1 MFCSVAVLFGMGC
14 SSVIGCFV
22 RRFVRPGDVDLDLYE
37 VLFGIVV
44 LFGYSVLFGVL
55 FAQTDVLFNRVF
67 WAEQCSC
74 SANDVRVQ
82 A

>member
-1 MFCSVAVLFGMGC
+1 MFCLVAVLFGMMC

-22 RRFVRPGDVDLDLYE
+22 RRFVRPQVVDFDLYG

-55 FAQTDVLFNRVF
+55 FA
-67 WAEQCSC
+67 
-74 SANDVRVQ
+74 
-82 A
+82 

>member
-1 MFCSVAVLFGMGC
+1 MFCSASVLFGMRC

-22 RRFVRPGDVDLDLYE
+22 RRFVRQWVADLDLYG
-37 VLFGIVV
+37 VLFGVGV

-55 FAQTDVLFNRVF
+55 FVEKMFCSCSQV

-74 SANDVRVQ
+74 SANVVRLQ
-82 A
+82 S